1 MDTAY
6 HVDSSNR
13 DRDVVVNSSYCG
25 LLPARFLAEHRPR
38 GVVSI
43 DCGVG
48 PQGAAIA
55 GLWYLEA
62 LNVPAVTAD
71 VMTVHLGDG
80 VDLYE
85 RGLVSFCNRPAADC
99 GVRQGMSTR
108 EAAHLMLEQ
117 DPKAPSAAEVTNRTV
132 SETGPDGRQV
142 ICVDSIAFG
151 LPEDERNVLV
161 AAGVTGRSSLPYMRR
176 VRPFGFICSD
186 GGMGLDRSGI
196 AALAIVEKEGLAGAS
211 VDARTA
217 RMGDGLSTYNDGIIS
232 AANSLALA
240 AGVAPGMPA
249 ATAASLLLWRGDKR
263 PMAI

>member
-6 HVDSSNR
+6 HVDAGNR

-25 LLPARFLAEHRPR
+25 LLPARFLSEHRPR

-48 PQGAAIA
+48 PQGAGIA

-62 LNVPAVTAD
+62 LNIPAVTAD
-71 VMTVHLGDG
+71 VMSIHLGDG
-80 VDLYE
+80 VELYE
-85 RGLVSFCNRPAADC
+85 RGVVSFCNRPAADC
-99 GVRQGMSTR
+99 GVRRGMTTR
-108 EAAHLMLEQ
+108 EAAHLMLDK
-117 DPKAPSAAEVTNRTV
+117 DPGSPSAEGVTNRTV
-132 SETGPDGRQV
+132 RETGPDGRLV
-142 ICVDSIAFG
+142 VCVDSIAFG

-161 AAGVTGRSSLPYMRR
+161 TAGVTGTSSLPYIRR

-186 GGMGLDRSGI
+186 GGMGLDNSGI

-217 RMGDGLSTYNDGIIS
+217 RMGDGQSTYDDGIII
-232 AANSLALA
+232 AANALALA

-249 ATAASLLLWRGDKR
+249 SRAASLLVWRGVAR
-263 PMAI
+263 PSV